1 MNIVTR
7 ISLTIFLLLMAA
19 VYLPIGLW
27 AIIAPAQDALGLEL
41 PSFYEAV
48 GLSVIS
54 PIGYS
59 EFAGIYGGINI
70 VIGVMFLI
78 GVFNKQVGLFA
89 IKILVFL
96 VGSIALGR
104 FLLMLL
110 GSQAGLPAEI
120 NAFLIFEI
128 IVFFIGII
136 FIKVL
141 KNSDNITK
149 IKDVHNIKAYK
160 SKSYNS
166 P

>member
-1 MNIVTR
+1 MNTLTR

-78 GVFNKQVGLFA
+78 GIFNKQVGLFA
-89 IKILVFL
+89 VKILVFL

-120 NAFLIFEI
+120 NAFLIFEMV
-128 IVFFIGII
+128 VFLIGII

-141 KNSDNITK
+141 KNTDHVT
-149 IKDVHNIKAYK
+149 
-160 SKSYNS
+160 
-166 P
+166 

>member
-78 GVFNKQVGLFA
+78 GVFNKQVGLLA
-89 IKILVFL
+89 MKILVFL

-141 KNSDNITK
+141 KNTDHITK
-149 IKDVHNIKAYK
+149 I
-160 SKSYNS
+160 
-166 P
+166 

>member
-1 MNIVTR
+1 MKILKR
-7 ISLTIFLLLMAA
+7 ISLIIFLLLMAA

-70 VIGVMFLI
+70 VIGLMFLI
-78 GVFNKQVGLFA
+78 GIFKEKVGLFS

-128 IVFFIGII
+128 IVFIIGLI

-141 KNSDNITK
+141 KDTN
-149 IKDVHNIKAYK
+149 
-160 SKSYNS
+160 
-166 P
+166 

>member
-1 MNIVTR
+1 MEILKR
-7 ISLTIFLLLMAA
+7 ISLIIFLLLMAA

-70 VIGVMFLI
+70 VIGLMFLI
-78 GVFNKQVGLFA
+78 GIFKEKVGLFS

-120 NAFLIFEI
+120 NTFLIFEI
-128 IVFFIGII
+128 IVFAIGLI

-141 KNSDNITK
+141 KDTN
-149 IKDVHNIKAYK
+149 
-160 SKSYNS
+160 
-166 P
+166 

>member
-1 MNIVTR
+1 MNIYTR
-7 ISLTIFLLLMAA
+7 ICFTIFLILMA
-19 VYLPIGLW
+19 VIYLPIGLW

-70 VIGVMFLI
+70 VIGLMFLI
-78 GVFNKQVGLFA
+78 GIFKEKVGLFS

-120 NAFLIFEI
+120 NTFLIFEI
-128 IVFFIGII
+128 IVFLIGMVFIRA
-136 FIKVL
+136 L
-141 KNSDNITK
+141 KNTN
-149 IKDVHNIKAYK
+149 
-160 SKSYNS
+160 
-166 P
+166 

>member
-1 MNIVTR
+1 MNIIIR
-7 ISLTIFLLLMAA
+7 ISLKIFLLSMAI

-27 AIIAPAQDALGLEL
+27 AIVAPAQDALGLEL

-70 VIGVMFLI
+70 VIGLMFLI
-78 GVFNKQVGLFA
+78 GVFKDKIALFS
-89 IKILVFL
+89 IKVLVFL

-128 IVFFIGII
+128 IVFLVGLFFIQA
-136 FIKVL
+136 L
-141 KNSDNITK
+141 KNTDEI
-149 IKDVHNIKAYK
+149 A
-160 SKSYNS
+160 
-166 P
+166 

>member
-1 MNIVTR
+1 MNLLTR
-7 ISLTIFLLLMAA
+7 ISLTIFLLLMAV

-27 AIIAPAQDALGLEL
+27 AIIAPAQDALGLKL

-70 VIGVMFLI
+70 VIGLMFII
-78 GVFNKQVGLFA
+78 GIFKKPIGLFS

-104 FLLMLL
+104 LLLMLL

-120 NAFLIFEI
+120 NTFLIFEI
-128 IVFFIGII
+128 VVFFIGIT

-141 KNSDNITK
+141 KDTN
-149 IKDVHNIKAYK
+149 
-160 SKSYNS
+160 
-166 P
+166 

>member
-1 MNIVTR
+1 MNILKRV
-7 ISLTIFLLLMAA
+7 SLIIFLLLMAA

-70 VIGVMFLI
+70 VIGILFLI
-78 GVFNKQVGLFA
+78 GIFKKQVGLFS
-89 IKILVFL
+89 IKVLVFL

-120 NAFLIFEI
+120 NVFLIFEI
-128 IVFFIGII
+128 VVFIVGIM
-136 FIKVL
+136 FIKIL
-141 KNSDNITK
+141 KDT
-149 IKDVHNIKAYK
+149 D
-160 SKSYNS
+160 
-166 P
+166 

>member
-1 MNIVTR
+1 MNTLTR

-78 GVFNKQVGLFA
+78 GIFNKQVGLFA

-104 FLLMLL
+104 FVLMLL

-120 NAFLIFEI
+120 NAFLIFEMV
-128 IVFFIGII
+128 VFLIGII

-141 KNSDNITK
+141 KNTDHIT
-149 IKDVHNIKAYK
+149 
-160 SKSYNS
+160 
-166 P
+166 

>member
-1 MNIVTR
+1 MNTLTR

-78 GVFNKQVGLFA
+78 GVFKKQVGLFA
-89 IKILVFL
+89 IKVLVFL

-141 KNSDNITK
+141 KNTDNVT
-149 IKDVHNIKAYK
+149 
-160 SKSYNS
+160 
-166 P
+166 

>member
-1 MNIVTR
+1 MNILTR
-7 ISLTIFLLLMAA
+7 MSLIIFLLLMAA
-19 VYLPIGLW
+19 IYLPIGLW

-70 VIGVMFLI
+70 VIGLMFLI
-78 GVFNKQVGLFA
+78 GIFKKQVGLFS

-110 GSQAGLPAEI
+110 GSQAGLPAQI
-120 NAFLIFEI
+120 NTFLIFEI
-128 IVFFIGII
+128 VVFFIGII

-141 KNSDNITK
+141 KDTN
-149 IKDVHNIKAYK
+149 
-160 SKSYNS
+160 
-166 P
+166 

>member
-1 MNIVTR
+1 MNIVLR
-7 ISLTIFLLLMAA
+7 ISLIIFLLMMAA

-70 VIGVMFLI
+70 VIGLMFLI
-78 GVFNKQVGLFA
+78 GIFKKKVALFS
-89 IKILVFL
+89 IKVLVFL

-110 GSQAGLPAEI
+110 GSQAGLPTEI

-128 IVFFIGII
+128 IVFLVGLFFIQA
-136 FIKVL
+136 L
-141 KNSDNITK
+141 KNTD
-149 IKDVHNIKAYK
+149 
-160 SKSYNS
+160 
-166 P
+166 

>member
-1 MNIVTR
+1 MNILIR
-7 ISLTIFLLLMAA
+7 ISLTIFLLSMAG

-128 IVFFIGII
+128 IVFLIGII

-141 KNSDNITK
+141 KNTDHVT
-149 IKDVHNIKAYK
+149 
-160 SKSYNS
+160 
-166 P
+166 

>member
-1 MNIVTR
+1 MNIYKR
-7 ISLTIFLLLMAA
+7 ISVIIFLLLMAA

-70 VIGVMFLI
+70 VIGLMFLI
-78 GVFNKQVGLFA
+78 GIFKKQVGLFS

-110 GSQAGLPAEI
+110 GSQAGLPAQI
-120 NAFLIFEI
+120 NTFLIFEI
-128 IVFFIGII
+128 VVFFIGII
-136 FIKVL
+136 FIKAL
-141 KNSDNITK
+141 KDTK
-149 IKDVHNIKAYK
+149 
-160 SKSYNS
+160 
-166 P
+166 

>member
-1 MNIVTR
+1 MNILKRT
-7 ISLTIFLLLMAA
+7 SLIIFLLLMAA
-19 VYLPIGLW
+19 IYLPIGLW

-70 VIGVMFLI
+70 VIGLMFII
-78 GVFNKQVGLFA
+78 GIFKQQIGLFS

-110 GSQAGLPAEI
+110 GSQAGLPVEI
-120 NAFLIFEI
+120 NTFLIFEI
-128 IVFFIGII
+128 LVFFIGII

-141 KNSDNITK
+141 KDTN
-149 IKDVHNIKAYK
+149 
-160 SKSYNS
+160 
-166 P
+166 

>member
-1 MNIVTR
+1 MNTLTR

-78 GVFNKQVGLFA
+78 GIFNKQVGLFA

-96 VGSIALGR
+96 VGSKALGR

-120 NAFLIFEI
+120 NAFLIFEMV
-128 IVFFIGII
+128 VFLIGII

-141 KNSDNITK
+141 KNTDHVT
-149 IKDVHNIKAYK
+149 
-160 SKSYNS
+160 
-166 P
+166 

>member
-1 MNIVTR
+1 MNILAR
-7 ISLTIFLLLMAA
+7 ISLITFLLLMAA
-19 VYLPIGLW
+19 IYLPIGLW

-70 VIGVMFLI
+70 VIGLMFLI
-78 GVFNKQVGLFA
+78 GIFKEKVGLFS

-110 GSQAGLPAEI
+110 GSQAGLPVEI
-120 NAFLIFEI
+120 NTFLIFEI
-128 IVFFIGII
+128 IVFLIGLI
-136 FIKVL
+136 FIKLL
-141 KNSDNITK
+141 KDTN
-149 IKDVHNIKAYK
+149 
-160 SKSYNS
+160 
-166 P
+166 

>member
-1 MNIVTR
+1 MEILKR
-7 ISLTIFLLLMAA
+7 ISLIIFLLLMAA

-70 VIGVMFLI
+70 VIGLMFLI
-78 GVFNKQVGLFA
+78 GIFKEKVGLFS

-96 VGSIALGR
+96 VGSIAVGR

-120 NAFLIFEI
+120 NTFLIFEI
-128 IVFFIGII
+128 IVFLIGLI

-141 KNSDNITK
+141 KDTN
-149 IKDVHNIKAYK
+149 
-160 SKSYNS
+160 
-166 P
+166 

>member
-1 MNIVTR
+1 MNILTR

-78 GVFNKQVGLFA
+78 GVFNKQVGLLA

-141 KNSDNITK
+141 KNTDHVT
-149 IKDVHNIKAYK
+149 
-160 SKSYNS
+160 
-166 P
+166 

>member
-1 MNIVTR
+1 MNIYTR
-7 ISLTIFLLLMAA
+7 ICLTIFLILMAA
-19 VYLPIGLW
+19 IYLPIGLW

-70 VIGVMFLI
+70 VIGLMFLI
-78 GVFNKQVGLFA
+78 GVFKQQIGLFS

-110 GSQAGLPAEI
+110 GSQAGLPVEI
-120 NAFLIFEI
+120 NTFLIFEI
-128 IVFFIGII
+128 VVFSIGVI

-141 KNSDNITK
+141 KHTN
-149 IKDVHNIKAYK
+149 
-160 SKSYNS
+160 
-166 P
+166 

>member
-1 MNIVTR
+1 MNIYTR
-7 ISLTIFLLLMAA
+7 ICFTIFLILMA
-19 VYLPIGLW
+19 VIYLPIGLW

-70 VIGVMFLI
+70 VIGLMFLI
-78 GVFNKQVGLFA
+78 GIIKQQIGLFS

-120 NAFLIFEI
+120 NTFLIFEI
-128 IVFFIGII
+128 VVFSIGMI

-141 KNSDNITK
+141 KLTN
-149 IKDVHNIKAYK
+149 
-160 SKSYNS
+160 
-166 P
+166 

>member
-1 MNIVTR
+1 MEILKR
-7 ISLTIFLLLMAA
+7 ISFIIFLLLMAA

-70 VIGVMFLI
+70 VIGLMFLI
-78 GVFNKQVGLFA
+78 GIFKEQVGLFS

-120 NAFLIFEI
+120 NTFLIFEI
-128 IVFFIGII
+128 IVFSIGLFFILSLIHI
-136 FIKVL
+136 
-141 KNSDNITK
+141 
-149 IKDVHNIKAYK
+149 
-160 SKSYNS
+160 
-166 P
+166 

>member
-1 MNIVTR
+1 MEILKR
-7 ISLTIFLLLMAA
+7 ISLIIFLLLMAA

-70 VIGVMFLI
+70 VIGLMFLI
-78 GVFNKQVGLFA
+78 GIFKEQVGLFS

-110 GSQAGLPAEI
+110 GSQAGLPVEI
-120 NAFLIFEI
+120 NTFLIFEI
-128 IVFFIGII
+128 IVFSIGLI
-136 FIKVL
+136 FIKIL
-141 KNSDNITK
+141 KDT
-149 IKDVHNIKAYK
+149 D
-160 SKSYNS
+160 
-166 P
+166 

>member
-1 MNIVTR
+1 MEILKR
-7 ISLTIFLLLMAA
+7 ISLIIFLLLMAA

-70 VIGVMFLI
+70 VIGLMFLI
-78 GVFNKQVGLFA
+78 GIFKEQVGLFS

-120 NAFLIFEI
+120 NTFLIFDI
-128 IVFFIGII
+128 IVFSIVLI
-136 FIKVL
+136 FIKIL
-141 KNSDNITK
+141 KDT
-149 IKDVHNIKAYK
+149 D
-160 SKSYNS
+160 
-166 P
+166 

>member
-1 MNIVTR
+1 MEILKR
-7 ISLTIFLLLMAA
+7 ISLIIFLLLMAA
-19 VYLPIGLW
+19 IYLPIGLW

-70 VIGVMFLI
+70 VIGLMFLI
-78 GVFNKQVGLFA
+78 GIFKEKVGLFS

-110 GSQAGLPAEI
+110 GSQAGLPVEI
-120 NAFLIFEI
+120 NTFLIFEI
-128 IVFFIGII
+128 IVFSIGLI

-141 KNSDNITK
+141 KDTN
-149 IKDVHNIKAYK
+149 
-160 SKSYNS
+160 
-166 P
+166 

>member
-1 MNIVTR
+1 MNILKR
-7 ISLTIFLLLMAA
+7 ISLIIFLLLMAA

-70 VIGVMFLI
+70 VIGLMFLI
-78 GVFNKQVGLFA
+78 GIFREQVGLFS

-128 IVFFIGII
+128 IVFTIGLI

-141 KNSDNITK
+141 KDTN
-149 IKDVHNIKAYK
+149 
-160 SKSYNS
+160 
-166 P
+166 

>member
-1 MNIVTR
+1 MEILKR
-7 ISLTIFLLLMAA
+7 ISLIIFLLLMAA
-19 VYLPIGLW
+19 IYLPIGLW

-70 VIGVMFLI
+70 VIGLMYLI
-78 GVFNKQVGLFA
+78 GIFREQVGLFS

-120 NAFLIFEI
+120 NTFLIFEI
-128 IVFFIGII
+128 IVFSIGLI

-141 KNSDNITK
+141 KDTN
-149 IKDVHNIKAYK
+149 
-160 SKSYNS
+160 
-166 P
+166 

>member
-48 GLSVIS
+48 GLSVIY

-78 GVFNKQVGLFA
+78 GIFNKQVGLLA
-89 IKILVFL
+89 IKVLVFL
-96 VGSIALGR
+96 VGSIAFGR

-136 FIKVL
+136 FIRVL
-141 KNSDNITK
+141 KNTDHITK
-149 IKDVHNIKAYK
+149 I
-160 SKSYNS
+160 
-166 P
+166 

>member
-1 MNIVTR
+1 MNILIR

-70 VIGVMFLI
+70 VIGIMFLI
-78 GVFNKQVGLFA
+78 GIFNKQVGLFA

-120 NAFLIFEI
+120 NAFLIFEM
-128 IVFFIGII
+128 IVFLIGII
-136 FIKVL
+136 FIKFL
-141 KNSDNITK
+141 KNNDHVT
-149 IKDVHNIKAYK
+149 
-160 SKSYNS
+160 
-166 P
+166 

>member
-78 GVFNKQVGLFA
+78 GIFNKEIGLFA

-120 NAFLIFEI
+120 NAFLIFEM
-128 IVFFIGII
+128 IVFLIGII
-136 FIKVL
+136 FIKFL
-141 KNSDNITK
+141 KNTDNVT
-149 IKDVHNIKAYK
+149 
-160 SKSYNS
+160 
-166 P
+166 

>member
-1 MNIVTR
+1 MNILKR
-7 ISLTIFLLLMAA
+7 ISLIIFLLLMAA

-70 VIGVMFLI
+70 VIGLMFLI
-78 GVFNKQVGLFA
+78 GIFKEQVGLFS

-120 NAFLIFEI
+120 NTFLVFEI
-128 IVFFIGII
+128 IVFLIGVI
-136 FIKVL
+136 FIRVL
-141 KNSDNITK
+141 KDTN
-149 IKDVHNIKAYK
+149 
-160 SKSYNS
+160 
-166 P
+166 

>member
-1 MNIVTR
+1 MNILIR
-7 ISLTIFLLLMAA
+7 ISLIIFLILMAA
-19 VYLPIGLW
+19 IYLPIGLW
-27 AIIAPAQDALGLEL
+27 AIIAPAQDALGLKL

-70 VIGVMFLI
+70 VIGFMFLI
-78 GVFNKQVGLFA
+78 GIFKKQVGLFS

-104 FLLMLL
+104 FLLMLI

-120 NAFLIFEI
+120 NSFLIFEI
-128 IVFFIGII
+128 IVFLIGII

-141 KNSDNITK
+141 KDTN
-149 IKDVHNIKAYK
+149 
-160 SKSYNS
+160 
-166 P
+166 

>member
-1 MNIVTR
+1 MNTLTR
-7 ISLTIFLLLMAA
+7 ISLTTFLLLMAA

-78 GVFNKQVGLFA
+78 GIFNKQVGLFS

-120 NAFLIFEI
+120 NAFLIFEM
-128 IVFFIGII
+128 IVFLIGII

-141 KNSDNITK
+141 KNTDHVT
-149 IKDVHNIKAYK
+149 
-160 SKSYNS
+160 
-166 P
+166 

>member
-1 MNIVTR
+1 MEILKR
-7 ISLTIFLLLMAA
+7 ISLIIFLLLMAA

-70 VIGVMFLI
+70 VIGLMFLI
-78 GVFNKQVGLFA
+78 GIFKEKVALFS

-120 NAFLIFEI
+120 NTFLIFEI
-128 IVFFIGII
+128 IVFSIGLI

-141 KNSDNITK
+141 KDTNQVTQI
-149 IKDVHNIKAYK
+149 
-160 SKSYNS
+160 
-166 P
+166 

>member
-1 MNIVTR
+1 METLKR
-7 ISLTIFLLLMAA
+7 ISLIIFLLLMAA

-70 VIGVMFLI
+70 VIGLMFL
-78 GVFNKQVGLFA
+78 VGIFKEKVALFS

-120 NAFLIFEI
+120 NTFLIFEI
-128 IVFFIGII
+128 IVFSIGLI

-141 KNSDNITK
+141 KDTN
-149 IKDVHNIKAYK
+149 
-160 SKSYNS
+160 
-166 P
+166 

>member
-1 MNIVTR
+1 MNIVLR
-7 ISLTIFLLLMAA
+7 ISLIIFLLMMAA

-70 VIGVMFLI
+70 VIGLIFLMGI
-78 GVFNKQVGLFA
+78 FKKEVALFS
-89 IKILVFL
+89 IKVLVFL

-104 FLLMLL
+104 FLLRLL

-128 IVFFIGII
+128 IVFLVGLFFIQA
-136 FIKVL
+136 L
-141 KNSDNITK
+141 KNTD
-149 IKDVHNIKAYK
+149 
-160 SKSYNS
+160 
-166 P
+166 

>member
-1 MNIVTR
+1 MNTLIR
-7 ISLTIFLLLMAA
+7 ISLTIFLLLMAG

-128 IVFFIGII
+128 IVFLIGII

-141 KNSDNITK
+141 KNTDHVT
-149 IKDVHNIKAYK
+149 
-160 SKSYNS
+160 
-166 P
+166 

>member
-1 MNIVTR
+1 MHNFTR
-7 ISLTIFLLLMAA
+7 ISFLIFLLLMAA

-70 VIGVMFLI
+70 VIGLMFII
-78 GVFNKQVGLFA
+78 GIFQKQVALFS

-104 FLLMLL
+104 FLLMIL
-110 GSQAGLPAEI
+110 GSQAGLPVEI
-120 NAFLIFEI
+120 NTFLIFEM
-128 IVFFIGII
+128 IVFSIGMI

-141 KNSDNITK
+141 KQTDE
-149 IKDVHNIKAYK
+149 VA
-160 SKSYNS
+160 
-166 P
+166 

>member
-1 MNIVTR
+1 MKIFVKV
-7 ISLTIFLLLMAA
+7 SSTIFLLLMAA
-19 VYLPIGLW
+19 IYLPIGLW

-48 GLSVIS
+48 GLSVMS

-70 VIGVMFLI
+70 VIGLMFLVGI
-78 GVFNKQVGLFA
+78 FKKNVGLFSLR
-89 IKILVFL
+89 ILVFL

-110 GSQAGLPAEI
+110 GSQAGLPLEI

-128 IVFFIGII
+128 VVFFVGLFLIR
-136 FIKVL
+136 VL
-141 KNSDNITK
+141 KNT
-149 IKDVHNIKAYK
+149 Y
-160 SKSYNS
+160 
-166 P
+166 